1 VRYRESISE
10 APFRTQD
17 MSFFTE
23 PTGYEKTILSD
34 LKGAWECLREAV
46 IAHAG
51 FAGWDRTLFHID
63 EAMSWE
69 TVRHLERMEPLV
81 VLIRN
86 LAVQGNAPEEVL
98 EEIAEVSDILKKVYD
113 HDCQRP

>member
-1 VRYRESISE
+1 MI
-10 APFRTQD
+10 
-17 MSFFTE
+17 FFTE

-34 LKGAWECLREAV
+34 LQGAWGCLRDAV
-46 IAHAG
+46 VEQAG
-51 FAGWDRTLFHID
+51 FPGWDRMLFHID

-86 LAVQGNAPEEVL
+86 LAIQGQAT
-98 EEIAEVSDILKKVYD
+98 EEIMELLEDINDILGEID
-113 HDCQRP
+113 EMQRQGKPL

>member
-1 VRYRESISE
+1 M
-10 APFRTQD
+10 T
-17 MSFFTE
+17 FFTE

-34 LKGAWECLREAV
+34 LQGAWGCLRDAV
-46 IAHAG
+46 VEKAG
-51 FAGWDRTLFHID
+51 FPGWDRMLFHID

-86 LAVQGNAPEEVL
+86 LAVQGQAA
-98 EEIAEVSDILKKVYD
+98 EEIMELLEDVNDILREVYEM
-113 HDCQRP
+113 QRQGRPL